1 MSWSIKQTHQ
11 IVEEFWQHG
20 TVRCPDDNG
29 PLKLKLRRL
38 HGGDYDLHAECP
50 VCSKRSGLRRGD
62 DPLRHTFR
70 RWTTD
75 EVQELTESTARI
87 GATHCPVCTTPI
99 DWRAAPG
106 ILLLR
111 CFRCGNSNQWQNLE
125 SSDLVGRTSDLFAWC
140 STSWMEYLP
149 T

>member
-50 VCSKRSGLRRGD
+50 VCSKRNGLRRGD
-62 DPLRHTFR
+62 DPLRRTFR
-70 RWTTD
+70 RWTTV
-75 EVQELTESTARI
+75 EYKGNQEDRTRQIRLGVWMGCFGKSRSAAAQHSYLSRSQRTQKLD
-87 GATHCPVCTTPI
+87 GASV
-99 DWRAAPG
+99 AAFQ
-106 ILLLR
+106 L
-111 CFRCGNSNQWQNLE
+111 S
-125 SSDLVGRTSDLFAWC
+125 AC
-140 STSWMEYLP
+140 SRSQDGEISISRRR
-149 T
+149 

>member
-38 HGGDYDLHAECP
+38 HCGDYDLHTECP
-50 VCSKRSGLRRGD
+50 VCSKRKGLRRGD

-87 GATHCPVCTTPI
+87 GASRCPVCTTPI

-106 ILLLR
+106 VLLLR
-111 CFRCGNSNQWQNLE
+111 CFRCGNSNQSENVH
-125 SSDLVGRTSDLFAWC
+125 SSG
-140 STSWMEYLP
+140 
-149 T
+149 

>member
-50 VCSKRSGLRRGD
+50 VCSKRKGLRRGD
-62 DPLRHTFR
+62 DPLRHRFR

-75 EVQELTESTARI
+75 EVQNLTELTARM
-87 GATHCPVCTTPI
+87 GASHCPVC
-99 DWRAAPG
+99 RAAIEWQAAPSV
-106 ILLLR
+106 ILLR
-111 CFRCGNSNQWQNLE
+111 CFRCGNSNQWE
-125 SSDLVGRTSDLFAWC
+125 SLYS
-140 STSWMEYLP
+140 
-149 T
+149 